1 MLMSH
6 LKESTFL
13 QLQKEGDSY
22 GSISLMC
29 PVTSSIKVHIFVKI
43 FFQPSS
49 PPKKHWQN
57 PIDSRSSIAPAR
69 TYRMPLFEP
78 PPPVLF
84 NLGWPSLVVKSSSN
98 LSKLPC
104 FLAGQKR
111 EGDMEFMRKQKALK
125 AWWMTTSGALR
136 EKRARLKPRTGSTVA
151 QSGSFIIIIYCFS
164 EVLPNWAI
172 CYWSDMPLS
181 FHIFLLVIIAV
192 IDYLAI
198 NQQERPHH
206 SCWLIISN
214 PFRIRIWSLYFRLCQ
229 LWIFMGIFSISSVN

>member
-22 GSISLMC
+22 GSISLLC
-29 PVTSSIKVHIFVKI
+29 PVNLFHQGRYLAKFSFNPRPHPRSIDRI
-43 FFQPSS
+43 PSTPGLVS
-49 PPKKHWQN
+49 PLPV
-57 PIDSRSSIAPAR
+57 PIGCPFSK
-69 TYRMPLFEP
+69 
-78 PPPVLF
+78 PPVLF

-172 CYWSDMPLS
+172 CYWSDRPLS
-181 FHIFLLVIIAV
+181 FHMFLLVIIAV
-192 IDYLAI
+192 VDYLAI
-198 NQQERPHH
+198 NQQERPYH

-214 PFRIRIWSLYFRLCQ
+214 PIRIRIWGLYFRLCQ
-229 LWIFMGIFSISSVN
+229 LWIFVGIFSISSVN